1 MTDNAN
7 PVVPLKGKEKV
18 PRVGPQGVLSGFE
31 QLIPPKSGNPSKAC
45 PSAGG
50 EAPPQASYA
59 SLSDAQKVAI
69 LETTV
74 TQE

>member
-1 MTDNAN
+1 MTNNAN
-7 PVVPLKGKEKV
+7 PVVPSKGKEKV

-31 QLIPPKSGNPSKAC
+31 QLVPLKSGNPLKAH
-45 PSAGG
+45 PLAGG

-59 SLSDAQKVAI
+59 SLLDAQKVSI

-74 TQE
+74 MQE